1 LAKRVII
8 ALLLGIVVAG
18 FVVARDAARS
28 DAKFT
33 VVSGPPHP
41 VLPTVMHSRPTRY
54 RVVATPIAGAGSLYV
69 QVGTYLEL
77 PKDTII
83 LSVLDGRGRRIARCV
98 FPPTSYTDNGK
109 LSCPLP
115 DITRA
120 HGLIVARRGTAK
132 IALYSNGDQAGF
144 VVKNE
149 AASFSGRVWTVLS
162 RIAVPLPNGV
172 GSTVVIVGLAGSVAL
187 TALALL
193 LVLPLPSRRPAREEV
208 ADDDAD
214 TPTDRPAPAA

>member
-1 LAKRVII
+1 VII

-41 VLPTVMHSRPTRY
+41 VVPTAMHARTMRY
-54 RVVATPIAGAGSLYV
+54 RVVPTPITGAGSLYLE
-69 QVGTYLEL
+69 VGTYLRL
-77 PKDTII
+77 PEDTI
-83 LSVLDGRGRRIARCV
+83 VLTVMDARGRRIARCV
-98 FPPTSYTDNGK
+98 FPPTAYHDNGN
-109 LSCPLP
+109 LRCPLP
-115 DITRA
+115 DITLA
-120 HGLIVARRGTAK
+120 HGLIVTRRGTAK
-132 IALYSNGDQAGF
+132 IAVYGNGDRAGF

-172 GSTVVIVGLAGSVAL
+172 GSTIVIVGLAGSVAL
-187 TALALL
+187 TVLALL
-193 LVLPLPSRRPAREEV
+193 LVLPWPSRGSARREV